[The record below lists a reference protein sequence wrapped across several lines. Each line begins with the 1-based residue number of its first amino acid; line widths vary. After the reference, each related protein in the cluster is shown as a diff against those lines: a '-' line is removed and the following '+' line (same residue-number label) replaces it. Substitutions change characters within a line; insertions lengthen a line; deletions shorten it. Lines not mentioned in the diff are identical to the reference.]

1 MLFLIFFFLNEI
13 RQMVIKH
20 ILLLY
25 YFLLTVV
32 NQCLHVILFCFQYS
46 FVYLKKISA
55 ILHLKYTPALPF
67 YNFKL
72 QL

>member
-1 MLFLIFFFLNEI
+1 MHAFSYFFFLYELRLMI
-13 RQMVIKH
+13 LKH

-25 YFLLTVV
+25 YFLLIVV

-67 YNFKL
+67 
-72 QL
+72 

>member
-1 MLFLIFFFLNEI
+1 MHAFSYFFFLYEL
-13 RQMVIKH
+13 RLMVLKH

-25 YFLLTVV
+25 YFLLIVV

-67 YNFKL
+67 
-72 QL
+72 

>member
-1 MLFLIFFFLNEI
+1 MHAFSYFFFLYEL
-13 RQMVIKH
+13 RLMVLKH

-25 YFLLTVV
+25 YFLLIVL

-67 YNFKL
+67 
-72 QL
+72 

>member
-20 ILLLY
+20 ILLRY

-46 FVYLKKISA
+46 FVYLKKKISG
-55 ILHLKYTPALPF
+55 ILHLKYTPTLSF
-67 YNFKL
+67 
-72 QL
+72 

>member
-46 FVYLKKISA
+46 FLKKISA

-67 YNFKL
+67 
-72 QL
+72 

>member
-1 MLFLIFFFLNEI
+1 MHAFSYFFFLYEI
-13 RQMVIKH
+13 RLMVLKH

-25 YFLLTVV
+25 YFLLIVV

-67 YNFKL
+67 
-72 QL
+72 